1 MKFEQYY
8 LDCLSHASY
17 LVGDETTGLAAVVDP
32 RRDVAEYVA
41 DAQAAGLRI
50 AYVVE
55 THFHADFLSGHLELA
70 EATGAEIV
78 FGAAASPEFPARLVA
93 DGERIA
99 LGDVVLEFRATPGH
113 TPESTSIVVWE
124 HADDAEPW
132 GVLTGDTLFIGD
144 VGRPD
149 LLASVGVT
157 ADELGSMLYD
167 SLRDK
172 LLTLPDTT
180 RVWPAHGAGSACGKN
195 LSTATMSTIGE
206 QRRDNYA
213 LQPMSRE
220 RFVELVT
227 EGQPAAPEYFV
238 HDAVLNRQARELL
251 DEAAPAAMT
260 LAEVQAARSAGAV
273 VLDVRD
279 AAAFAAGH
287 LEGSVNVGVEGRF
300 AEYAGEVADAD
311 DRIVLVGDGAAV
323 AEAKIRL
330 GRIGFDNVVGAL
342 WDVERVL
349 AANPETARRASR
361 LSAGDLADRLADMPD
376 LQVVDVRNPGEVGL
390 GSIDGAVQVP
400 LAALRRRAGELD
412 LARPLVVYC
421 AGGYRSSIAA
431 SWLRTA
437 GAADVSDLIGGYG
450 AWADRPPSPLPA

>member
-17 LVGDETTGLAAVVDP
+17 LVGDETAGVAAVVDP

-41 DAQAAGLRI
+41 DAEAAGLSI
-50 AYVVE
+50 AYVIE

-70 EATGAEIV
+70 AATGAEIV
-78 FGAAASPEFPARLVA
+78 FGAAASPEFRARLVE

-124 HADDAEPW
+124 HVGDAEPW

-172 LLTLPDTT
+172 LLTLPDAT

-206 QRRDNYA
+206 QRRENYA
-213 LQPMSRE
+213 LQPMSRD

-238 HDAVLNRQARELL
+238 HDAVLNRRTRELL
-251 DEAAPAAMT
+251 DEAAPPPMT
-260 LAEVQAARSAGAV
+260 LAEVQEARAAGAV

-279 AAAFAAGH
+279 PAAFAAGH
-287 LEGSVNVGVEGRF
+287 LEGSVNAGVEGRF
-300 AEYAGEVADAD
+300 AEHAGEVADAD
-311 DRIVLVGDGAAV
+311 DRIVLVGDAAAV

-330 GRIGFDNVVGAL
+330 GRIGFDHVVGAL
-342 WDVERVL
+342 PDVERVL
-349 AANPETARRASR
+349 VADPGAARRASR
-361 LSAGDLADRLADMPD
+361 LTATELSARTADTPN
-376 LQVVDVRNPGEVGL
+376 LQLVDVRNPGEVAL
-390 GSIDGAVQVP
+390 GSIDGAVHLP

-412 LARPLVVYC
+412 LGRPVVVYC
-421 AGGYRSSIAA
+421 AGGYRSSVAA

-437 GAADVSDLIGGYG
+437 GAEDVSDLIGGYG
-450 AWADRPPSPLPA
+450 AWNDRPPSARPA